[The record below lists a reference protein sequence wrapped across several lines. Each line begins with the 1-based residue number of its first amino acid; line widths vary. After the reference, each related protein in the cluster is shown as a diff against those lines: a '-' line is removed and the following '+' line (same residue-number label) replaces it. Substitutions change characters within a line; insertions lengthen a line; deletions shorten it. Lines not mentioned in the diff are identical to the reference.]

1 MLINSKN
8 VDKIDIHTMDSNSL
22 INLTY
27 AIDNKIVNKRIF
39 LDKFLLSDKGTGNI
53 VSWYSEC
60 TYTE

>member
-8 VDKIDIHTMDSNSL
+8 VNKIDIHTMDSNSL

-53 VSWYSEC
+53 VS
-60 TYTE
+60 